1 MSKHRQ
7 DFKAFLNWIF
17 KMEKYIASLKTTKAF
32 PDYNKFEMQQEIDEI
47 DRIYLSMTDKLKDLS
62 DDQLGDDSQV
72 SDEGQSIRTSIL
84 IDNMKIERIKRWL
97 YAFHNE
103 RINRLQKY
111 FWINGKDLPDHIKQ
125 SLSREEIEYFK

>member
-1 MSKHRQ
+1 
-7 DFKAFLNWIF
+7 
-17 KMEKYIASLKTTKAF
+17 MEKYIASLKTTKAF

-84 IDNMKIERIKRWL
+84 IDNMKIERIKR
-97 YAFHNE
+97 
-103 RINRLQKY
+103 
-111 FWINGKDLPDHIKQ
+111 
-125 SLSREEIEYFK
+125 